1 VSTSEQGTA
10 GYSLRQQLEALRS
23 YCKDNN
29 IEVVAEFEDTSSG
42 ASLDRPGLDALR
54 DTVSLGGT
62 GLVLCQDRDR
72 ISREPAHVYILREEL
87 RAHGTTLRS
96 LNDRGDDSPEGEL
109 TDGILDQLAKFERA
123 KTVERTR
130 REKLRKAQEGKVIGT
145 GRASYG
151 FYYADDHYHIDP
163 ERMPYVHEIFER
175 AAAGDSLYSIVQH
188 LTKIGA
194 PTPGNGKWHATT
206 LREIILNDTY
216 TGTLWWGKERVT
228 TTAVSKMEN
237 GERTYKKKVLRE
249 TRPRSEWIAIPVP
262 SSGIPHEII
271 KRARENIKGNIKA
284 VSKNSDRVWELSGGV
299 GVCSE
304 CGFRMVAY
312 TSLNPVKKIYYYYR
326 CPNRKFD
333 NCSNRKHYRAGDL
346 ETQVKDAIINTFH
359 PDTWGDFVDD
369 LCDRKLGDLRM
380 LHHSPNTSK
389 ERLVKCIGALE
400 TRVSRARELFIDGD
414 LTRPEYDEK
423 KASIRE
429 ETEALKQELS
439 KVDNLGDEIRRVEHL
454 RNALLSIENPLSGHY
469 CFIPGDIDFDLTEAA
484 KVDDHLGYGSRE
496 TAAKRRQEFYR
507 QVGMTVKVGEEL
519 EISLGIGE
527 ALVSRNGTPSAWTR
541 ASARSS
547 RTSPT
552 RSPTAVT
559 LERNGARCV
568 PPATRSRRTRTNIPK
583 RARIGSATTRPTPQ
597 VTATPQTMAPEDT
610 AP

>member
-1 VSTSEQGTA
+1 MRAVLYARVSTEEQGK
-10 GYSLRQQLEALRS
+10 GYSLRQQLEALQK
-23 YCKDNN
+23 YCKDNG
-29 IEVVAEFEDTSSG
+29 IEVVGTYEDRSSG
-42 ASLDRPGLDALR
+42 ASLDRPGLDTLR
-54 DTVSLGGT
+54 DVVSAGGID
-62 GLVLCQDRDR
+62 LVLAQDRDR
-72 ISREPAHVYILREEL
+72 LSREPAHVYILREEL
-87 RAHGTTLRS
+87 REHGTTLRA

-109 TDGILDQLAKFERA
+109 TDVILDQLAKFERA

-130 REKLRKAQEGKVIGT
+130 RGKLRKAQEGKVVGT

-228 TTAVSKMEN
+228 TTTVSKMVN

-312 TSLNPVKKIYYYYR
+312 TSLNPVKKIYYHYR
-326 CPNRKFD
+326 CPNRKYD

-346 ETQVKDAIINTFH
+346 EMQVKDAIADTFH
-359 PDTWGDFVDD
+359 LDTWADFVND
-369 LCDRKLGDLRM
+369 LCDRRLSDLHKLHRY
-380 LHHSPNTSK
+380 PNTSK
-389 ERLVKCIGALE
+389 ERLVKRIGALE
-400 TRVSRARELFIDGD
+400 TKISRARDLFLDGD
-414 LTRPEYDEK
+414 LLRPEYEEK
-423 KASIRE
+423 KASIQD

-439 KVDNLGDEIRRVEHL
+439 KVDNLDQEVGRVEDL
-454 RNALLSIENPLSGHY
+454 RETLLSIENPLSGHY
-469 CFIPGDIDFDLTEAA
+469 TLQSLPKDLHALE
-484 KVDDHLGYGSRE
+484 DDDVAYGSEE

-507 QVGMTVKVGEEL
+507 RVGMTVKVGKQL

-527 ALVSRNGTPSAWTR
+527 PLVSKLETLSAWTR
-541 ASARSS
+541 A
-547 RTSPT
+547 
-552 RSPTAVT
+552 
-559 LERNGARCV
+559 
-568 PPATRSRRTRTNIPK
+568 
-583 RARIGSATTRPTPQ
+583 
-597 VTATPQTMAPEDT
+597 
-610 AP
+610 